1 MKNTVLKTIRN
12 WSFKKELIRK
22 SIHLLSVIFL
32 VSYVLVSNSVNHKV
46 ALLFLSFMLIIL
58 FELEYVRLELG
69 EKIPVVRKLW
79 EFRRDK
85 EKHHMG
91 AEIYFLLGSII
102 SLAIYDVRI
111 AATGILMVTFGDMA
125 AAVIGSKYGKHWMPF
140 FKDKAWEGFLAE
152 LAVNLFL
159 GFLLLRVP
167 VGGRMWWESFYLPAG
182 EPMWLVIIVMAV
194 TATIVETAVT
204 KLDDNLLIPVIAG
217 FNGEIV
223 YLMIRGSF

>member
-1 MKNTVLKTIRN
+1 MRRKTPEKQEL

-22 SIHLLSVIFL
+22 SIHLFSVVFL

-69 EKIPVVRKLW
+69 EKIPFVRKLW

-85 EKHHMG
+85 EKNHMG
-91 AEIYFLLGSII
+91 GEIYFLLGSII
-102 SLAIYDVRI
+102 SLAIFDLRI

-125 AAVIGSKYGKHWMPF
+125 AAVVGSKYGRHPLPF
-140 FKDKAWEGFLAE
+140 LKEKAWEGFLAE
-152 LAVNLFL
+152 LVVNIFI
-159 GFLLLRVP
+159 GFLLLRIP
-167 VGGRMWWESFYLPAG
+167 AGGRMWWEYSYVPAG

-194 TATIVETAVT
+194 TATVVETAVT
-204 KLDDNLLIPVIAG
+204 KLDDNLLVPVIAG

-223 YLMIRGSF
+223 YLLIRGSF